1 MNIVLILGGFLTM
14 MSFVGTF
21 TSLMSDSGLGE
32 SLETC
37 YGKNTVKL
45 MLTGKAIATALRG
58 RFLVEA
64 VLEET
69 FMRPFLMINTNS
81 SNAEVEGN
89 NKVQTDRNNQ
99 NVIYDQTEIVEDA
112 ICGEQYDELFLENEY
127 ISWAEEILNKNRT
140 TLRSLT
146 AEEIN
151 EVISL
156 HDELKSNY
164 NSSLN
169 QLKTSF
175 EFKQLCS
182 VIINEFK
189 VELSNLSRTAKFWI
203 QYLGYVKILKEFIRG
218 TGKGQ

>member
-1 MNIVLILGGFLTM
+1 M
-14 MSFVGTF
+14 
-21 TSLMSDSGLGE
+21 
-32 SLETC
+32 
-37 YGKNTVKL
+37 
-45 MLTGKAIATALRG
+45 
-58 RFLVEA
+58 

-69 FMRPFLMINTNS
+69 FMRPFLVINTNS
-81 SNAEVEGN
+81 SNTEVEGN

-164 NSSLN
+164 DSGLN
-169 QLKTSF
+169 QLNKSF
-175 EFKQLCS
+175 EFKQLCC